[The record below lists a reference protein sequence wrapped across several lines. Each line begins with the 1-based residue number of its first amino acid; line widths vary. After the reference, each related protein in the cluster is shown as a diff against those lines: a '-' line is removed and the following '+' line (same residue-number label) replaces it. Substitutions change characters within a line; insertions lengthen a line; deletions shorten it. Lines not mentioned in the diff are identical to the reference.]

1 MFLEARMSDFRSR
14 IQAAAQH
21 FRPTTDW
28 LEGTMGRVRRRKRLR
43 RVTSAALA
51 LVVFAGAF
59 ALLWAALRP
68 ASNNAPAGP
77 PACPRIWTQ
86 AAPEQAP
93 GGFAAVS
100 GTAPDDVWAVGPRS
114 ELRPG
119 SQTIIEHWNGQRWER
134 IQSPNGATGS
144 NAANELHGV
153 AALSPNDAWAVG
165 QYTDSIGDPL
175 RILVEHWDGKTWSI
189 VPAPNPSQTENGLED
204 VVASGPN
211 DVWAVGYSVV
221 GTHATTLVEHW
232 DGQQWS
238 VVPTPDVTSGGSGA
252 DLNAISVVSANDIW
266 AVGSQPSGVLIEH
279 WDGSTWSVI
288 DAPTPEDHAFLTGVD
303 ASGANNVWAAGW
315 TSPNGPGNQATPPV
329 VEHYDGTQWDIMK
342 LPDTP
347 AEFAVPLAVTAVS
360 SRDVWI
366 AGWTGASNESDL
378 YAEHG
383 ALVAHWDGTAWTY
396 LDTGLD
402 QPPQVIFGATEA
414 LGTVVFVGSEG
425 GSFSGM
431 DGSLQG
437 DRPLAVFGQCAR

>member
-1 MFLEARMSDFRSR
+1 MSDLRSR
-14 IQAAAQH
+14 MQVAAQH

-28 LEGTMGRVRRRKRLR
+28 LEGTMGRVRRRQRFR

-59 ALLWAALRP
+59 ALLWAVLRP
-68 ASNNAPAGP
+68 ASDKVPAGP

-93 GGFAAVS
+93 GGLSAVS
-100 GTAPDDVWAVGPRS
+100 ATAPDDVWAVGPRS

-153 AALSPNDAWAVG
+153 VAVSPNDAWAVG
-165 QYTDSIGDPL
+165 HYSESVGGPL
-175 RILVEHWDGKTWSI
+175 RNLIEHWDGKSWSI
-189 VPAPNPSQTENGLED
+189 VPTPNPSQTENGLKD
-204 VVASGPN
+204 VAASGPN

-221 GTHATTLVEHW
+221 GTRATTLVEHW
-232 DGQQWS
+232 DGQRWS
-238 VVPTPDVTSGGSGA
+238 VVRTSDLTSSGGGA
-252 DLNAISVVSANDIW
+252 DLEALSIVSENDIW

-288 DAPTPEDHAFLTGVD
+288 DAPTSEDHGFLTSVD
-303 ASGANNVWAAGW
+303 ASGPNDVWAAGW
-315 TSPNGPGNQATPPV
+315 TSGNGPGNQATPPV
-329 VEHYDGTQWDIMK
+329 VEHYDGTQWEIVE
-342 LPDTP
+342 LPDAP
-347 AEFAVPLAVTAVS
+347 APYAVPLAVTAVS

-366 AGWTGASNESDL
+366 AGWTAASNRSDH
-378 YAEHG
+378 YAG
-383 ALVAHWDGTAWTY
+383 YRALVAHWDGSGWTY
-396 LDTGLD
+396 PDTGLD

-414 LGTVVFVGSEG
+414 LGSVAFVGSGG

-437 DRPLAVFGQCAR
+437 DRPLAVFGQCAG